1 MKRLIRLLLLA
12 SLASSIVMVGPTY
25 AAEGTQGT
33 SHRTG
38 MDRAACRDLI
48 DSVLRSGTRDDIK
61 QAVRK
66 ARDSDCWT
74 ELSSSWSQV
83 SAVGVQAVVAA
94 ITCGTFQGNFGV
106 GIAGIQVATSRTRI
120 GVCSDGYRFTSIPE
134 PPYCYVTSIPAYFG
148 GAQPPDG
155 WCGYWYHSSA
165 RTVMTTGNNFWV
177 SAYAIPWWKRF
188 GWMRFDLRAAPLSAY
203 YLRGYCCQ

>member
-25 AAEGTQGT
+25 AAEATQGAAR
-33 SHRTG
+33 RTG

-48 DSVLRSGTRDDIK
+48 ASVLSSGTRDDIK

-83 SAVGVQAVVAA
+83 SAIGLPAVAA
-94 ITCGTFQGNFGV
+94 AISCGTFQGNFGV
-106 GIAGIQVATSRTRI
+106 GVAGIEVATSRTRI
-120 GVCSDGYRFTSIPE
+120 RVCSDGYRFTSIPE
-134 PPYCYVTSIPAYFG
+134 PPYCYVSSIPAYFG

-165 RTVMTTGNNFWV
+165 RTVMTTGNNFWI
-177 SAYAIPWWKRF
+177 STYALWWWKRF
-188 GWMRFDLRAAPLSAY
+188 GWMRFEVKAGPLLAY
-203 YLRGYCCQ
+203 NLRGFCCY

>member
-25 AAEGTQGT
+25 AAEGTHGAA
-33 SHRTG
+33 SHTG

-48 DSVLRSGTRDDIK
+48 ASVLNSATRDDIK

-66 ARDSDCWT
+66 AKDGDCWT
-74 ELSSSWSQV
+74 ELSSSWSAV
-83 SAVGVQAVVAA
+83 SALGVQAVAAA
-94 ITCGTFQGNFGV
+94 INCGTFQGNFGV

-155 WCGYWYHSSA
+155 WCGQWYHNSA
-165 RTVMTTGNNFWV
+165 RTVMTTGNNFWI
-177 SAYAIPWWKRF
+177 STYALWWWKRF
-188 GWMRFDLRAAPLSAY
+188 GWMRFDIKAAPLSAY
-203 YLRGYCCQ
+203 YLRGFCCQ